1 MIRKESTQRIT
12 LAKMLKVIIVG
23 KTKRRLL
30 TEDCLTMQRT
40 KEKSTLSKETS
51 SQIRETSSQIRET
64 SPHLR
69 EIWRQ
74 TRVMLRSIR

>member
-51 SQIRETSSQIRET
+51 SQIRETS
-64 SPHLR
+64 PHPK

>member
-1 MIRKESTQRIT
+1 MVQVQFNIKSTQRII
-12 LAKMLKVIIVG
+12 LVKMLKVITVG

-51 SQIRETSSQIRET
+51 SLTRET
-64 SPHLR
+64 SPHPK
-69 EIWRQ
+69 ETWRQ